1 MSIFKYSAAQL
12 FDWLISKEDMLVLD
26 VRNATDF
33 ARFKVEAPYP
43 VAMENISYYDFMEIA
58 EECVA
63 RLPAKKPIRVVC
75 AKEGSAQYV
84 AEILEQHGFAD
95 VGYLAGGIK
104 SWGNLLVPVLLNPG
118 EPYALYQFIR
128 PGKASCSYA
137 LLHGGEMM
145 TFDPSRNA
153 SFYLDFA
160 KDHHC
165 RLTKTFETHLQAD
178 YIAGSRMLME
188 ATGATFMAN
197 SNDFAGACFPYTGL
211 KDGEII
217 RFGDGG
223 GPAVEVMFTPGH
235 TPGSTSYLIDNR
247 FLIAGDTVFLQS
259 VGRPDLG
266 GKVAEWSDILFA
278 TLGKIKQL
286 EPQILLLPGHYI
298 SWQEANGALAF
309 VAPLA
314 QAIAHNKDIYAIDNR
329 TDFLAF
335 ITSNMRT
342 QPVEYATIRKLNANI
357 EQVDDE
363 KAEELDLGKNECA
376 ASAYAARQQAEKV

>member
-1 MSIFKYSAAQL
+1 MSIFKYTAAQL
-12 FDWLISKEDMLVLD
+12 FDWLINQQDILVLD

-43 VAMENISYYDFMEIA
+43 FAMENISYYDFMEIA

-63 RLPAKKPIRVVC
+63 RLPSKTPIRVVC

-84 AEILEQHGFAD
+84 AEILTQHGHTD

-104 SWGNLLVPVLLNPG
+104 SWGNLLVPILLNPG
-118 EPYALYQFIR
+118 KPYSLYQFVR

-137 LLHGGEMM
+137 LLYKQEMM
-145 TFDPSRNA
+145 TFDPSRNT
-153 SFYLDFA
+153 SCYLDFA
-160 KDHHC
+160 KDHGC
-165 RLTKTFETHLQAD
+165 SLTTTLETHLRAD

-197 SNDFAGACFPYTGL
+197 SNDFAGARFPYTSL
-211 KDGEII
+211 RDGEII
-217 RFGDGG
+217 RFRDAG
-223 GPAVEVMFTPGH
+223 GPTVQVMFTPGH
-235 TPGSTSYLIDNR
+235 TPGSTSFVIDNQ

-278 TLGKIKQL
+278 TLHKIQQL
-286 EPQILLLPGHYI
+286 QPQITLLPGHYI
-298 SWQEANGALAF
+298 SWQEANADLAF
-309 VAPLA
+309 AAPLA
-314 QAIAHNKDIYAIDNR
+314 QAISHNKDIYAINK
-329 TDFLAF
+329 TEDFLAF
-335 ITSNMRT
+335 IQSNMRP
-342 QPVEYATIRKLNANI
+342 QPVEYATIRRINANL
-357 EQVDDE
+357 EQVDDD

-376 ASAYAARQQAEKV
+376 ASAYAARQQAETV